1 MRLQHTSFVQSA
13 DWTSGPPTY
22 PSDTCV
28 LIRGGAFRTPLP
40 EGIEGSSIPSAIA
53 TSQTQFTF
61 AANGLRRGIILVR
74 VLEPIATLI
83 VSGTGYLSLPVD
95 DLYRDVL
102 SDSVLNNVG
111 LARGFQERM
120 CDIGLPLSLQQP
132 HLPRINEDSVA
143 AQLRH
148 RQQDSLEA
156 SLGVDPRTCRSEG
169 AVWCSSHWSRSGP
182 SRKPHTG
189 CSRA

>member
-1 MRLQHTSFVQSA
+1 M
-13 DWTSGPPTY
+13 
-22 PSDTCV
+22 
-28 LIRGGAFRTPLP
+28 
-40 EGIEGSSIPSAIA
+40 
-53 TSQTQFTF
+53 
-61 AANGLRRGIILVR
+61 
-74 VLEPIATLI
+74 
-83 VSGTGYLSLPVD
+83 D

-111 LARGFQERM
+111 LARGLQERM

-132 HLPRINEDSVA
+132 HLPRINEESVA

-169 AVWCSSHWSRSGP
+169 AAICTYWRWFRRADGQQGHRLRAGVFGHASTSKRAHELLRFRLGCHTLPSVTGVLEFHDPSDYACYVCTVWETRNIWCLSALP
-182 SRKPHTG
+182 
-189 CSRA
+189 